1 MLPLYCLNF
10 VPLFKESV
18 HVWLPGSSL
27 LHAAVSSCRAGRLL
41 PIALCGLHCVAS
53 LAAEHLL

>member
-18 HVWLPGSSL
+18 HVWSPGSSL
-27 LHAAVSSCRAGRLL
+27 LHAVAQLQSGRLL
-41 PIALCGLHCVAS
+41 PVALCGLHCVAS